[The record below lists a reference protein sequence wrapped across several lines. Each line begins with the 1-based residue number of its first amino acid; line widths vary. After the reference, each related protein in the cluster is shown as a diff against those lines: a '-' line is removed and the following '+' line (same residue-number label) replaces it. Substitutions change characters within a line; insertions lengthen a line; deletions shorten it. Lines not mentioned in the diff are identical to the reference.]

1 MEKGLQPRF
10 PATVKRTN
18 RGLQVGFVGIPASG
32 FIEPF
37 VHETLA
43 NHANVERTEVSY
55 PWEKLTQYLGASVG
69 TKPAGMIL
77 HAARVGSTLQ
87 IACLRCAKGLTAYS
101 EPTVINDLLYGL
113 LIPAQTRAWRA
124 EMVAALRFVVDLI
137 GQHAGGPFVLKLR
150 SWNSLFAPLI
160 NEAFPRTPWLFT
172 VRNPVEV
179 GVSIERKPPTWMRAF
194 TDANNPFL
202 PFAAAHGDPSS
213 RETYFAAMFAS
224 FCDAIGDIDKR
235 LGHLVRYEDLPNAVW
250 ESVCPHFGIQLKP
263 EEIDQI
269 KSVARYDAKRGG
281 LFVPDT
287 EPKQAAASAALRAA
301 ASRIAEPALV
311 RLEVAFLQETL
322 PHIDHAEHRH
332 LAHQT

>member
-1 MEKGLQPRF
+1 MGKFIQLRF

-18 RGLQVGFVGIPASG
+18 RGLLVGFVQIPAND
-32 FIEPF
+32 FVEPF
-37 VHETLA
+37 VQETLA
-43 NHANVERTEVSY
+43 NHVNFERTEIFY
-55 PWEKLTQYLGASVG
+55 PWETLTPYLDAGVG
-69 TKPAGMIL
+69 TKPMGIIL

-101 EPTVINDLLYGL
+101 EPPAINDLLHGL

-160 NEAFPRTPWLFT
+160 NEAFPSTPWVFA

-202 PFAAAHGDPSS
+202 PFAAAHADPSS
-213 RETYFAAMFAS
+213 RESYFAAMFAS

-235 LGHLVRYEDLPNAVW
+235 FGHLVRYEDLPNAVW
-250 ESVCPHFGIQLKP
+250 KLVCPHFGIHLMAS
-263 EEIDQI
+263 EIELI

-281 LFVPDT
+281 LFVPDIQ
-287 EPKQAAASAALRAA
+287 PKQAAASAALRGAA
-301 ASRIAEPALV
+301 NRIAHPALV
-311 RLEVAFLQETL
+311 RLEATFLEEKMPQINYEQA
-322 PHIDHAEHRH
+322 HY